1 MPKPTRD
8 DLFDSETSGDESA
21 VENTRLTKK
30 RKKSTKTSKK
40 RKDSK
45 KKSKKSSS
53 LAGAL
58 YDFVESDDDSEYIEF
73 LKYRAKQREE
83 GTKKSK
89 KSKKKSS
96 SSGAEH
102 ALMSILEAV
111 LPDEDDD
118 DDSDYEPDM
127 PSPTKK
133 SRGKK
138 KTKTQQVEE
147 EEEEDSL
154 SEDSDTEDAEE
165 DDCDT
170 EDESAQQDDSE
181 DEEDDSDDEDEG
193 DDSDDDE
200 EDDTEEETDDEE
212 EEEEELPKKRKR
224 TKPAVSAGSKRG
236 CSGDS
241 GNLTKK
247 QKKEMREQ
255 KKQSKKQKEEKQ
267 KKRHS
272 YGTRSAKKEK
282 PNGASNTFKN
292 TMKDD
297 DAKSDGGVITID
309 LMSLLSGGKKSAM
322 AAAADGE
329 ITKLDKKYLEVLEK
343 EEMYDMEE
351 AEFEYFKKLDTRKK
365 KKIIRDLRALFQS
378 RRDDK
383 PLRFKLLELDLP
395 PVVKQIVFQKLQ
407 TLSMMEPA
415 SGEYF
420 KLKQWI
426 EAFQR
431 LPLGKYIPNPVSF
444 PKQMKECQEF
454 LIDTHE
460 KLNESVY
467 GHQAA
472 KVRLLQ
478 YIGQTLSNPSSNG
491 NILSIFGPPGIGKTS
506 LMKEGV
512 AEAFKRPFHFIS
524 LGGNQDASF
533 LEGHSVTYEG
543 SIYGRIAEILMESKC
558 MNPIIYFDELD
569 KVSDTP
575 KGQEIIG
582 LLTHITDSTQN
593 QNFHDKYF
601 SGIPL
606 DLSRVLFVFSFND
619 IKSINSILKD
629 RMYTIQLEGFDKED
643 KLKIATDYMLPKII
657 RMFGWK
663 KEEVTFQKE
672 AIEYMIETFTKEKG
686 VRGMKQCLETIMA
699 RLNLFRIMDQS
710 DKTLDMP
717 FELEDF
723 QVPYTVTKDT
733 ITSLLDKKKDQEDM
747 PDYMKYMFI

>member
-30 RKKSTKTSKK
+30 NKKSTKTSKK

-45 KKSKKSSS
+45 KKTKKSAS

-83 GTKKSK
+83 GSQTSKKSK
-89 KSKKKSS
+89 KSKSKKSS
-96 SSGAEH
+96 SAGAEH
-102 ALMSILEAV
+102 ALLSILEAV
-111 LPDEDDD
+111 LPEDDED
-118 DDSDYEPDM
+118 SDWEPSI
-127 PSPTKK
+127 PSPMKK

-138 KTKTQQVEE
+138 KSKTQQIEE
-147 EEEEDSL
+147 DDTEEDSL
-154 SEDSDTEDAEE
+154 SEDSDTEEE
-165 DDCDT
+165 QDDECAT
-170 EDESAQQDDSE
+170 EDESAHNDDSE
-181 DEEDDSDDEDEG
+181 DDEG
-193 DDSDDDE
+193 DDSEDGEGDDSEDDE
-200 EDDTEEETDDEE
+200 DGDDTEEETDD

-241 GNLTKK
+241 SSLTKK
-247 QKKEMREQ
+247 QKQEMREQ
-255 KKQSKKQKEEKQ
+255 KKQSKKKKEEKQ

-272 YGTRSAKKEK
+272 YGTRSTKSDKTL
-282 PNGASNTFKN
+282 SSSKN
-292 TMKDD
+292 EKDD
-297 DAKSDGGVITID
+297 DEKSDGGVITID
-309 LMSLLSGGKKSAM
+309 LMSLLTGGKKSAM
-322 AAAADGE
+322 AAAAADGE

-629 RMYTIQLEGFDKED
+629 RMYTIQLEGFNKED

-723 QVPYTVTKDT
+723 QVPYTVTRDT
-733 ITSLLDKKKDQEDM
+733 ITSLLDKKKDQDDM